1 MGMSYQV
8 EEVVVPAVAHV
19 VGSGTT
25 VDWYLELGLVPL
37 CNNDDD
43 FRRLCGLTHQRQL
56 SS

>member
-25 VDWYLELGLVPL
+25 VDWYLVGSKCLVE
-37 CNNDDD
+37 
-43 FRRLCGLTHQRQL
+43 T
-56 SS
+56 